1 MMNPMFEVTHFK
13 LVQHSPVD
21 VDLLFSRRYATFI
34 VKHPYILLALIS
46 SLVVLSGCFSLI
58 PQLGANPLPDFNDP
72 IKVRLISVVAIRV
85 RNFPSTAVQQ
95 FPIQYGGRWIQNI
108 ELHIYLER
116 ELGC

>member
-85 RNFPSTAVQQ
+85 RNFPIPQQ
-95 FPIQYGGRWIQNI
+95 SKLRGFWTGDEI
-108 ELHIYLER
+108 ELER
-116 ELGC
+116 RDF